1 MSEASLERRVRELER
16 RMVRLVQ
23 VGTVVDVDY
32 PGQRVQ
38 VRIGERDSAWLRFT
52 TRRAGEDRTWWPPT
66 VGEQVLVFAP
76 NGDAVAAVAGDSLY
90 QQDYDAPADAGT
102 IRRTV
107 MGDGASFTYDR
118 EAKRLTVE
126 LPGDAVVEV
135 AGNSTVKIGGDAS
148 VEVGGDL
155 SAKAGGKATVDAA
168 GIELNGGSPCVTT
181 AHICHFTGT
190 PHGDGSST
198 VKAGK

>member
-32 PGQRVQ
+32 PAQRVQ

-76 NGDAVAAVAGDSLY
+76 NGEAVAAVAGDSLY
-90 QQDYDAPADAGT
+90 QQDFDAPSDDEGV
-102 IRRTV
+102 RRTV
-107 MGDGASFTYDR
+107 YGNGT
-118 EAKRLTVE
+118 EVE
-126 LPGDAVVEV
+126 LDKNEDVLRVKHPGAVEV
-135 AGNSTVKIGGDAS
+135 EAEGDVS
-148 VEVGGDL
+148 IT
-155 SAKAGGKATVDAA
+155 AGGTLTLQGETVR
-168 GIELNGGSPCVTT
+168 INE
-181 AHICHFTGT
+181 
-190 PHGDGSST
+190 
-198 VKAGK
+198 